1 MCQQRCGTLGALSP
15 PEVPFDTNKLP
26 PPFLISIR
34 VRGKLSQ
41 SPRRA
46 SESIAKRDLVRKRL
60 NMMEKR
66 PSQSARRAS
75 GSIAQIERE
84 RERQV
89 Y

>member
-46 SESIAKRDLVRKRL
+46 SESIAK
-60 NMMEKR
+60 ET
-66 PSQSARRAS
+66 
-75 GSIAQIERE
+75 
-84 RERQV
+84 
-89 Y
+89 